1 MIEALKNLPPW
12 AQTLIAWVLL
22 VGGLI
27 FTNWAIFAPPL
38 PRWASVVAGVFV
50 GIGGA
55 LGVGIIQPRR
65 IIPILLVGLF
75 VMSSTACTAAVWRTT
90 AAVREAGTLIDKGLS
105 ATHKTKREQCKAAHG
120 AKTVAMKKCL
130 DESKIR
136 AAFLKWRRFGMPGLN
151 TGLISTVTTLTLYD
165 KAAGKKLSWD
175 LFIKLIKP
183 LACGLARAAT
193 EWKAHLGAQAAAVMG
208 IVSSIKGVSCAQ

>member
-1 MIEALKNLPPW
+1 MIDALKNLPPW
-12 AQTLIAWVLL
+12 ARTLLSWVLFL
-22 VGGLI
+22 SG
-27 FTNWAIFAPPL
+27 AIFANWAAFAGPL
-38 PRWASVVAGVFV
+38 PKWAAVVAGVLTSV
-50 GIGGA
+50 GGA
-55 LGVGIIQPRR
+55 LGVGFVQLKNVA
-65 IIPILLVGLF
+65 PILLAGLLGLG
-75 VMSSTACTAAVWRTT
+75 STSCSAAVWRTT

-105 ATHKTKREQCKAAHG
+105 ATHKTKREQCKAKHG

-165 KAAGKKLSWD
+165 RAAGQKLSWD

-183 LACGLARAAT
+183 LACGLSRAAI
-193 EWKAHLGAQAAAVMG
+193 EWKAHLGAQSAAVLG
-208 IVSSIKGVSCAQ
+208 IVNSIKGVSCAQ